1 VLTVLERLQRNTYK
15 QTRIYAIEQGNMAFD
30 TIMSHVLILFDDW
43 TLGTSCVRQKYMR
56 TT

>member
-1 VLTVLERLQRNTYK
+1 
-15 QTRIYAIEQGNMAFD
+15 MAFD
-30 TIMSHVLILFDDW
+30 TFMSHVLIFFDDW